1 MIQNTS
7 VRLLGLTLG
16 PGIPLFLELYLT
28 HETHP
33 LQVSIA
39 QSLQLLLSCS
49 CLGECCCSSGL
60 YGWLLGSILCG
71 DTLYLIFAISHS
83 ESEPWWLIFNIQVV
97 NCETSR
103 PQTFCRIFCNLKAL
117 QPASY
122 LYIISSCETPPK
134 VYPHLYMF
142 SLLTMG
148 CCHLTLHVAARVE
161 SQLRA
166 KLEISGIHKSLS
178 IIKEN
183 LI

>member
-1 MIQNTS
+1 VIQNA
-7 VRLLGLTLG
+7 LLGLTLG

-71 DTLYLIFAISHS
+71 DTLYLHFTFRIRTAVVNFS
-83 ESEPWWLIFNIQVV
+83 IFNIQVL

-103 PQTFCRIFCNLKAL
+103 PQTFCRIFCNLKTL

-122 LYIISSCETPPK
+122 LYIISSCETPPE
-134 VYPHLYMF
+134 VYPQLYMF

-161 SQLRA
+161 SHLRA
-166 KLEISGIHKSLS
+166 KLEISGIHKILS